1 MLRVAKID
9 DKANIA
15 ALLIQV
21 WLHTYAT
28 KGLRNS
34 ISRYVLN
41 EFTEE
46 NIEQDMRSENKQ
58 YFVAEEKQHLVGV
71 VVVDLLSECPMSNAK
86 LPELTT
92 LYVQEYFTGR
102 GIGASL
108 LEMAIEYCHSLN
120 FPKLWL
126 TVNSENGRAID
137 FYSALGF
144 TSLGVI
150 GFSLED
156 ETHENLVMEKLILP
170 IVQNLI

>member
-1 MLRVAKID
+1 MLRVARID

-21 WLHTYAT
+21 WLHTYAK

-41 EFTEE
+41 EFTED
-46 NIEQDMRSENKQ
+46 NIERDMRSENKQ
-58 YFVAEEKQHLVGV
+58 YFVAEENQHLVGV
-71 VVVDLLSECPMSNAK
+71 VVIDLFSECPISKAK
-86 LPELTT
+86 SPELTT

-108 LEMAIEYCHSLN
+108 LEMAIEYCQSLS

-126 TVNSENGRAID
+126 TVNSENVRAID
-137 FYSALGF
+137 FYNALGF
-144 TSLGVI
+144 TKSGTRQ
-150 GFSLED
+150 FALED
-156 ETHENLVMEKLILP
+156 ETHENLVLEKLITSA
-170 IVQNLI
+170 VQNLI

>member
-21 WLHTYAT
+21 WLHTYA
-28 KGLRNS
+28 KNGLRNS

-46 NIEQDMRSENKQ
+46 NIERDMRSQNKQ
-58 YFVAEEKQHLVGV
+58 YFVAEENHHLVGV
-71 VVVDLLSECPMSNAK
+71 VVIDLFSECPISNAK

-92 LYVQEYFTGR
+92 LYVQEYFTGK

-108 LEMAIEYCHSLN
+108 LEMALEYCQSLS

-126 TVNSENGRAID
+126 TVNAENSRAID

-144 TSLGVI
+144 TTSGTKMFALD
-150 GFSLED
+150 D
-156 ETHENLVMEKLILP
+156 ETHENLVLEKLI
-170 IVQNLI
+170 VSVVRNLI